1 MKRFFILISMVLV
14 SLYMVITSVDH
25 REEIL
30 FGNYSSVDVTGMVIN
45 QPVASREEVTEALSH
60 LAVEHKSLIARR
72 IVEPNE
78 AGETRFTYA
87 TYGQG
92 ELPEGLTISS
102 KESAETSD
110 LLGSYLIVSGSLD
123 GVSLQTTL
131 KELGYQGF
139 VSNGEDPFSIVLLLA
154 ATPMVLLSLAIF
166 LLTFMSLTLIY
177 RIKSLRQAGIRL
189 IAGESLFGVALRPVL
204 EDVRQLI
211 FSVLVSSLLGFG
223 ILWYQGAL
231 FMSMV
236 QLVIIGLLLYGLSLV
251 GISILLSVVYLF
263 GLQENGLM
271 DLLKGK
277 LPLKRMMALMMVGQ
291 LLAVLVVGS
300 SATALLP
307 HYREMQEMERASDKW
322 SQSSDR
328 YRLSFGWSS
337 AFADEEG
344 MRKDN
349 REWQTFT
356 EERLAHTDSLYIM
369 SNVDNFS
376 NGAEVDLDGNRLNDY
391 TPAGNV
397 IYVSPRYL
405 IEEKITVSSE
415 FMDKMQNLSEG
426 EFGLILPE
434 SLREQSFYYQNL
446 FAAYLQGFSSV
457 SFEEASQ
464 KAYSPKIT
472 MAFTETGQE
481 RFLYNDGYKTTRQ
494 YLKDPIIVVLTPQAT
509 GTGPV
514 AGMLWG
520 TTANSSLKLDQ
531 YQDSIIALKE
541 QGMYHKVSY
550 LIKSQLFFAKVLNDK
565 RMEFYSLLIGTIL
578 TLSTAILLFD
588 SMNLLYFE
596 QFRREIMIKRLSG
609 MTIHE
614 LHGKYLL
621 GQGGV
626 LLLGLILSS
635 LLTGDGLLSAL
646 VVALFALNAL
656 LILVRQDKKEE
667 AGSMAVLKGK

>member
-30 FGNYSSVDVTGMVIN
+30 FGNYLSVDVTGMVIN

-92 ELPEGLTISS
+92 ELPAGLTVSS

-131 KELGYQGF
+131 KELGYNGF
-139 VSNGEDPFSIVLLLA
+139 VSKRTESFSMILLLA
-154 ATPMVLLSLAIF
+154 TTPMGLLSLAIF

-189 IAGESLFGVALRPVL
+189 IAGESLFGVTLRPVL

-211 FSVLVSSLLGFG
+211 ISMLVSILLGFG

-369 SNVDNFS
+369 SNVHNFS

>member
-1 MKRFFILISMVLV
+1 MKRLFILISMVLV
-14 SLYMVITSVDH
+14 SLYMVTTSVDH

-30 FGNYSSVDVTGMVIN
+30 FGNYPSVDVTGMVIN
-45 QPVASREEVTEALSH
+45 QPVAGREELTEALSN
-60 LAVEHKSLIARR
+60 LAVEHNSLIARR

-92 ELPEGLTISS
+92 ELPAGLTVSS

-131 KELGYQGF
+131 KELGYNGF
-139 VSNGEDPFSIVLLLA
+139 VSKRTESFSMILLLA
-154 ATPMVLLSLAIF
+154 TTPMGLLSLAIF

-189 IAGESLFGVALRPVL
+189 IAGESLFGVTLRPVL

-211 FSVLVSSLLGFG
+211 ISMLVSILLGFG
-223 ILWYQGAL
+223 ILWYQGTL

-446 FAAYLQGFSSV
+446 FAAYLQGFSSI

-635 LLTGDGLLSAL
+635 VLTGDGLISAL

>member
-1 MKRFFILISMVLV
+1 M
-14 SLYMVITSVDH
+14 
-25 REEIL
+25 
-30 FGNYSSVDVTGMVIN
+30 
-45 QPVASREEVTEALSH
+45 
-60 LAVEHKSLIARR
+60 
-72 IVEPNE
+72 
-78 AGETRFTYA
+78 
-87 TYGQG
+87 
-92 ELPEGLTISS
+92 
-102 KESAETSD
+102 
-110 LLGSYLIVSGSLD
+110 
-123 GVSLQTTL
+123 
-131 KELGYQGF
+131 
-139 VSNGEDPFSIVLLLA
+139 
-154 ATPMVLLSLAIF
+154 
-166 LLTFMSLTLIY
+166 
-177 RIKSLRQAGIRL
+177 
-189 IAGESLFGVALRPVL
+189 
-204 EDVRQLI
+204 
-211 FSVLVSSLLGFG
+211 
-223 ILWYQGAL
+223 
-231 FMSMV
+231 
-236 QLVIIGLLLYGLSLV
+236 
-251 GISILLSVVYLF
+251 
-263 GLQENGLM
+263 
-271 DLLKGK
+271 
-277 LPLKRMMALMMVGQ
+277 
-291 LLAVLVVGS
+291 LVVGS

-344 MRKDN
+344 MRKEN

-356 EERLAHTDSLYIM
+356 EERLANTDSFYIM

-376 NGAEVDLDGNRLNDY
+376 DGAEVDLDGNRFNDY

-405 IEEKITVSSE
+405 IEEKVTISSE

-434 SLREQSFYYQNL
+434 SLREQSAYYQGL
-446 FAAYLQGFSSV
+446 FTDYLQNFSSESV
-457 SFEEASQ
+457 EATSQ
-464 KAYSPKIT
+464 KHYLPQLT
-472 MAFTETGQE
+472 LAFTETGQE

-509 GTGPV
+509 GTRPV

-520 TTANSSLKLDQ
+520 TTANSALKLDR
-531 YQDSIIALKE
+531 YGDSITSLKE
-541 QGMYHKVSY
+541 QGLYHKVSY
-550 LIKSQLFFAKVLNDK
+550 LVKSQLFFAKVLNDK

-609 MTIHE
+609 MTIYE

-621 GQGGV
+621 AQGGV

-635 LLTGDGLLSAL
+635 VLTGDSLISAL
-646 VVALFALNAL
+646 VVALFTLNAL

-667 AGSMAVLKGK
+667 SGSMAVLKGK